1 MRVNFVLCK
10 EFLPAG
16 RQDRLGWFRGAKLA
30 EIRMSE
36 KVKRKI
42 TVNNPSRLLG
52 SPTVGVSF
60 STFASRFEACNPQ
73 IHPFPHQTN
82 QPENMTSMPA
92 AKRAKTTTTLTEAYR
107 QEVLRDF
114 RICCLSR
121 EASVIARKEVLTGK
135 ANFGIIG
142 DGKEVAQVAMARAWR
157 KGDYR
162 SGYYRDQTLMLAL
175 ELMNLDE
182 FFAQLYGD
190 PYADPFSG
198 GRQMNCHFATKFVDE
213 EGNFLDLKNRY
224 NISSDIAPTGGQMAR
239 GLGLAF
245 ASKKFREIPAL
256 CGDLSDNGNEVAFVT
271 IGDASTSEGAFWETI
286 NAAGV
291 MQVPLAISVW
301 DDGYGISVPK
311 KYQTTKES
319 ISEVLEGFQADSERD
334 TNGINIYKAKAWDYP
349 TLCQVYRDAVDEIR
363 VTHRPAVFHIQEV
376 TQQLGHSTSGDHRR
390 YKSPERLQFEEEFDC
405 NRRMAEWMID
415 NGIASAEE
423 IESIK
428 KEAKREATE
437 AAQRAFRGYH
447 DKVGT
452 LKNELVGILER
463 ASATT
468 FAEDLKQ
475 KREPLRYEL
484 LQTARRALSSPEL
497 RSRNALEQSSELQQF
512 ILREQIEGS
521 TLYSDNLLSQSSK
534 SPLEVLEEKAQYSDE
549 SPLKDGYEILN
560 ACFDANFDRSPD
572 IFVFGEDV
580 GHIGDVNQG
589 LRGMQQKYGTE
600 RVFDTGIREWTI
612 MGQAIGLAMRG
623 LRPIAEIQYLDYLLY
638 GLSPLSD
645 DLCTLRWR
653 SNNQQVAPAI
663 IRTRGHRLVGVWHS
677 GSPMGMMLGSLRGMH
692 VCVPRNMTQAAG
704 MYNTLLRGDDP
715 AIVVEVLNAYRFKE
729 QLPDNVGTFT
739 VPLGQ
744 PEIIRE
750 GSDVTVISYGA
761 CIRVAEE
768 AADLLAQ
775 LGVSIEIVDI
785 QTLLPFDLHNTC
797 VESLKKTNRVIFLD
811 EDFEGGASA
820 YMLQQV
826 LEKQGGYHW
835 LDSKPLTLCAK
846 PHRPAYGQDGD
857 YHSKP
862 QVEDIVDAVMGL
874 LREAGM

>member
-1 MRVNFVLCK
+1 
-10 EFLPAG
+10 
-16 RQDRLGWFRGAKLA
+16 
-30 EIRMSE
+30 
-36 KVKRKI
+36 
-42 TVNNPSRLLG
+42 
-52 SPTVGVSF
+52 
-60 STFASRFEACNPQ
+60 
-73 IHPFPHQTN
+73 
-82 QPENMTSMPA
+82 MPA
-92 AKRAKTTTTLTEAYR
+92 AKSAKTTNATTLTENYR

-142 DGKEVAQVAMARAWR
+142 DGKEVAQVAMAHAWR
-157 KGDYR
+157 KGDFR

-190 PYADPFSG
+190 PYRDPFSG

-213 EGNFLDLKNRY
+213 QGNFLDLKNRF
-224 NISSDIAPTGGQMAR
+224 NISADVAPTGGQMAR

-245 ASKKFREIPAL
+245 ASKKFREIPSL
-256 CGDLSDNGNEVAFVT
+256 CADLSDQGNEVTFVT

-291 MQVPLAISVW
+291 LQVPLAVSVW

-319 ISEVLEGFQADSERD
+319 ISEVLAGFEADSERD
-334 TNGINIYKAKAWDYP
+334 TNGISIYKGKAWDYP
-349 TLCQVYRDAVDEIR
+349 TLCQLYRDGITEMRA
-363 VTHRPAVFHIQEV
+363 THRPALFHIQEV

-390 YKSPERLQFEEEFDC
+390 YKTPERLQFEEEFDC
-405 NRRMAEWMID
+405 NRRMAEWMVD
-415 NGIASAEE
+415 NGLATAAE

-428 KEAKREATE
+428 KEAKREAAE

-447 DKVGT
+447 DKVAALKST
-452 LKNELVGILER
+452 LTTALENAQHANPGALALNEMMKELE
-463 ASATT
+463 
-468 FAEDLKQ
+468 Q
-475 KREPLRYEL
+475 KREPLRFEL
-484 LQTARRALSSPEL
+484 LQMARRALSKLPKGSAIPHDLQEFI
-497 RSRNALEQSSELQQF
+497 SLEQL
-512 ILREQIEGS
+512 EGNS
-521 TLYSDNLLSQSSK
+521 LYSENLLSQSAK
-534 SPLEVLEEKAQYSDE
+534 SPIEVTVEKAQYPE
-549 SPLKDGYEILN
+549 EAILKDGYEILN
-560 ACFDANFDRSPD
+560 ACFDANFARMPEL
-572 IFVFGEDV
+572 FVFGEDV

-600 RVFDTGIREWTI
+600 RIFDTGIREWTI

-677 GSPMGMMLGSLRGMH
+677 GSPMGLMLGSLRGMH
-692 VCVPRNMTQAAG
+692 ICVPRNMTQAAG

-715 AIVVEVLNAYRFKE
+715 AIVIEVLNAYRFKE
-729 QLPDNVGTFT
+729 QMPDNVGTFT
-739 VPLGQ
+739 VPLGE
-744 PEIIRE
+744 PEVLRE
-750 GSDVTVISYGA
+750 GTDVSIITYGA
-761 CIRVAEE
+761 CVRVAEE
-768 AADLLAQ
+768 AAELLAQ
-775 LGVSIEIVDI
+775 QGISIEIVDI
-785 QTLLPFDLHNTC
+785 QTLLPFDFKNVC
-797 VESLKKTNRVIFLD
+797 IDSVKKTNRVVFLD

-826 LEKQGGYHW
+826 LEKQGGYRW
-835 LDSKPLTLCAK
+835 LDSAPVTLFAK

-862 QVEDIVDAVMGL
+862 QVEDVVEAVVGL
-874 LREAGM
+874 VREAGW

>member
-1 MRVNFVLCK
+1 MTS
-10 EFLPAG
+10 LPA
-16 RQDRLGWFRGAKLA
+16 A
-30 EIRMSE
+30 E
-36 KVKRKI
+36 
-42 TVNNPSRLLG
+42 
-52 SPTVGVSF
+52 
-60 STFASRFEACNPQ
+60 
-73 IHPFPHQTN
+73 
-82 QPENMTSMPA
+82 
-92 AKRAKTTTTLTEAYR
+92 RAKTTTIPLTENYR

-157 KGDYR
+157 KGDFR

-175 ELMNLDE
+175 ELMTLDE

-190 PYADPFSG
+190 PYHDPFSG
-198 GRQMNCHFATKFVDE
+198 GRQMNCHFATKFVDDK
-213 EGNFLDLKNRY
+213 GNFLDLKNRH

-245 ASKKFREIPAL
+245 ASKKFRENPAL
-256 CGDLSDNGNEVAFVT
+256 CGELSDQGNEVAFVT

-291 MQVPLAISVW
+291 LQVPLAISVW
-301 DDGYGISVPK
+301 DDGYGISVPI

-319 ISEVLEGFQADSERD
+319 ISEVLAGFEADSERD
-334 TNGINIYKAKAWDYP
+334 TNGISIYKGKAWDYP
-349 TLCQVYRDAVDEIR
+349 TLCQLYRDAVDEMR

-390 YKSPERLQFEEEFDC
+390 YKDPVRLQFEEEFDC
-405 NRRMAEWMID
+405 NRRMAEWMVD
-415 NGIASAEE
+415 NGIATTEE
-423 IESIK
+423 IEVIK
-428 KEAKREATE
+428 KEAKTEATQ
-437 AAQRAFRGYH
+437 AALRAFRGYH
-447 DKVGT
+447 DKVGE
-452 LKNELVGILER
+452 LKNTLLSALENAR
-463 ASATT
+463 TENPNVAALS
-468 FAEDLKQ
+468 EMLNDLGQ
-475 KREPLRYEL
+475 KREPLRFEL
-484 LQTARRALSSPEL
+484 LQMARRAIQSIPERRSSGAEQ
-497 RSRNALEQSSELQQF
+497 RSGGAEQRSALHAFATLE
-512 ILREQIEGS
+512 RTEGN
-521 TLYSDNLLSQSSK
+521 TLYSDNLLSQSAK
-534 SPLEVLEEKAQYSDE
+534 SPLNVPTEKAKYSDE

-560 ACFDANFDRSPD
+560 ACFDANFARMPEL
-572 IFVFGEDV
+572 FVFGEDV

-589 LRGMQQKYGTE
+589 LRGMQQKYGVE

-612 MGQAIGLAMRG
+612 MGQAIGMAMRG

-692 VCVPRNMTQAAG
+692 LCVPRNMTQAAG

-729 QLPDNVGTFT
+729 PLPDNVGAFT

-744 PEIIRE
+744 PEVLRE
-750 GSDVTVISYGA
+750 GSDVSIITYGA
-761 CIRVAEE
+761 CVRVAEDS
-768 AADLLAQ
+768 ADLLANQ
-775 LGVSIEIVDI
+775 GVSVEIVDI
-785 QTLLPFDLHNTC
+785 QTLLPFDIHNIC
-797 VESLKKTNRVIFLD
+797 VDSLKKTNRVIFLD

-820 YMLQQV
+820 YMMQQV
-826 LEKQGGYHW
+826 LEKQGGYRW
-835 LDSKPLTLCAK
+835 LDSKPVTLFAK

-862 QVEDIVDAVMGL
+862 QVEDVIDAVMGMMG
-874 LREAGM
+874 EAGL